1 MKRLSVILA
10 LSLMTASFSPASVMA
25 AETSQEAVTI
35 EAAAEE
41 ETGGTEESE
50 KSEAELESEA
60 ESESAEVG
68 MTDETGETAQIG
80 ATDEIRESAGTGV
93 SDETG
98 ESEEIGVTDETGES
112 EEIGVM
118 DETGESAE
126 IGVTDETGES
136 EGLDPEKAAEI
147 EPEIPG
153 VVDFAEGKKAA
164 HEAVLANRKVE
175 KDSSGNV
182 LHVYYAGALLKNSW
196 EKISFGSVSYD
207 FYFDANGNPMVG
219 WRTVDGGVRYFADDR
234 YPAKPRGAM
243 LTGFKTISGRRYYL
257 GTDGIRETGFR
268 TVNGRRYYMADD
280 RYPGA
285 PTGAILTGFRTIGG
299 KRYYMADD
307 RYPSVPAGV
316 VLTGFRTISGKRY
329 YMADSQYPGAP
340 TGAILTGFRTIND
353 KRYYMA
359 DSRYPSASTGQ
370 ILTGVRTIGGKSYF
384 FNSSGVMKTGW
395 VRTADNIWGY
405 YTSSGAAGKAGW
417 KQKGSSWF
425 YLRENGRAR
434 YGWMTLE
441 NNSIFYLDK
450 AEGGKMVS
458 GPARVNGK
466 LYFFDEEGR
475 RATTKGWKKYD
486 GDFYY
491 TYENGTV
498 AVNTWVNGFEVD
510 ENGIADMTEMDMKA
524 QKYYSSTSYLILVSR
539 SDHEVGVYREDGDA
553 WLPLRK
559 FSCGDGKP
567 STPTIE
573 GNFTVGIKMLYF
585 DSGSAR
591 CWYATQ
597 FCGNYLFH
605 SVLYYQASGPYDV
618 MDGTLGAGVSHG
630 CVRLQIDNARWIY
643 DNIPRG
649 TKVVVYW

>member
-10 LSLMTASFSPASVMA
+10 LSIMTASFSPASVMA

-112 EEIGVM
+112 EEIGVT

-219 WRTVDGGVRYFADDR
+219 WRTVDGGVRYFADER

-280 RYPGA
+280 R
-285 PTGAILTGFRTIGG
+285 
-299 KRYYMADD
+299 
-307 RYPSVPAGV
+307 
-316 VLTGFRTISGKRY
+316 
-329 YMADSQYPGAP
+329 YPGAP